1 MGFFPFQL
9 DQTLMID
16 HLKKKDIYEIYSIL
30 ISYKNIIL
38 SPKLGNSFK
47 LKRPKAIFLNGLYG
61 RASYKKKKNLDESY
75 KLSLLVNIE
84 ALR

>member
-1 MGFFPFQL
+1 
-9 DQTLMID
+9 MID

-47 LKRPKAIFLNGLYG
+47 LKRPAIFLNGLFG

-84 ALR
+84 VLR